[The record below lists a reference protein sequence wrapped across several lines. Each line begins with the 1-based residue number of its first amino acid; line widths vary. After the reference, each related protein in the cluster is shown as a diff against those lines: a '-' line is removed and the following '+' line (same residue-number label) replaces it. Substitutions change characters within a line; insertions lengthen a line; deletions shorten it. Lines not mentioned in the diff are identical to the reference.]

1 MSKSSWSDIPRG
13 ALIAG
18 VVALVVVASLAIK
31 MGLDLKALQDSGQA
45 GVPRV
50 AASEGEG
57 ASTAPRTP
65 VVIAGFR
72 TARFGDDEAAVRKA
86 IETDFGVASDKIT
99 EGTSPLEKTKLL
111 AIRVKDVV
119 PESGIAEIVYILG
132 YSSQKLIQINVV
144 WSSQLSPDFTPQQFG
159 ATATILG
166 NYLARQGFDPE
177 SVTVNQRLPNG
188 VVRVFN
194 AKDLE
199 GHLVTL
205 VFQEGELKAALDDK
219 ASDADKKKAEAATRK
234 VAAVRLSYVADAAN
248 PDVLKIE
255 KGKF

>member
-1 MSKSSWSDIPRG
+1 MSKSSWSEIPRG
-13 ALIAG
+13 ARIAG
-18 VVALVVVASLAIK
+18 VIALLVVAGLATK
-31 MGLDLKALQDSGQA
+31 MGLDFVELQENGQA
-45 GVPRV
+45 ISTRV
-50 AASEGEG
+50 ATPG
-57 ASTAPRTP
+57 AGDAAVEPRTP

-72 TARFGDDEAAVRKA
+72 SARFGDDAAAVRKA

-99 EGTSPLEKTKLL
+99 EGASQLEKTKLL
-111 AIRVKDVV
+111 AIRVKDIV
-119 PESGIAEIVYILG
+119 PESGIGEVVYILG
-132 YSSQKLIQINVV
+132 YTSKKLIQVNVV

-166 NYLARQGFDPE
+166 NYFARQGFDPKTI
-177 SVTVNQRLPNG
+177 SVNQRLPNG

-194 AKDLE
+194 GKDLE

-205 VFQEGELKAALDDK
+205 VFQEGELKVTPDEK
-219 ASDADKKKAEAATRK
+219 ASEAEKEKAAAATRK
-234 VAAVRLSYVADAAN
+234 VAAVRLSYVENAEN